1 MCLSW
6 LLCPCYLT
14 IVCLVCRIYMDPV
27 LMWSLGCRFSMG
39 SRYWRLRCVG
49 NFLQACFATWECD
62 SNWRYKHES
71 YTGEISKSVPAPC
84 KEIVRAHVI
93 DFFGF
98 FFFSPIFWHI
108 VLYISN
114 SFFEA
119 VSYRLAGGISYS
131 STRTNLYK
139 SPFNYYSI
147 ADKEI
152 LLSLLNFNIVL
163 LHAAL

>member
-1 MCLSW
+1 M
-6 LLCPCYLT
+6 
-14 IVCLVCRIYMDPV
+14 
-27 LMWSLGCRFSMG
+27 
-39 SRYWRLRCVG
+39 
-49 NFLQACFATWECD
+49 
-62 SNWRYKHES
+62 
-71 YTGEISKSVPAPC
+71 
-84 KEIVRAHVI
+84 RAHVI

-98 FFFSPIFWHI
+98 FFSSPIFWHI
-108 VLYISN
+108 ILYISN
-114 SFFEA
+114 SFVEA